1 MLRPFHSF
9 NATKLTSMLALAC
22 LAVMPHLAMAQD
34 EDLGLPVRVPET
46 GLAVL
51 DCAPAAPAPEDSCM
65 VRIPSDK
72 SLVDISAR
80 DLTDR
85 EADFRIVRSDTSLPE
100 GTTIASTLVLVDLS
114 RGPNNGRVATWPQ
127 ERTQIARVV
136 SALPE
141 AGEIAVY
148 GFGASL
154 QRVSGFSGTRSAAV
168 TALEGLAPSEN
179 NTILSTNVLAA
190 IELLAGRD
198 QALLKNLIIITDGD
212 EEGVGDVEA
221 INAAAADA
229 GVTISALGM
238 FWRPEGNAATS
249 RGIDTLTRI
258 TRPQN
263 GLVNSV
269 FLRSGAQAANSVS
282 GFIESYGRSIGR
294 SGVIL
299 PQGEAAEAEIT
310 VIMAAPVPGVAGETR
325 EETFTVKFT
334 PASAAEEDPAPA
346 EPEVEP
352 VQEPAEDLIFGL
364 PSLYVYIAAALAA
377 LSLLLLLLFLNRR
390 SSAEAQTDDAL
401 DDDDLGAP
409 DDLVEGADAE
419 GATKFEDVPPPA
431 PKAPV
436 SAYLV
441 RENNGERLAIR
452 GDRVSV
458 GRSSTNAVVLPDQ
471 GISRVHAELHRNR
484 DGGFSVTDL
493 DSLNGT
499 FVNDKK
505 ITGTVAVRIGDK
517 LSFGK
522 IRTKLVLP

>member
-1 MLRPFHSF
+1 MRPFQLS
-9 NATKLTSMLALAC
+9 NVTKLTSLLVLAC
-22 LAVMPHLAMAQD
+22 LALTPHLAMAQD

-51 DCAPAAPAPEDSCM
+51 DCAPAAPAPEDSCL

-80 DLTDR
+80 DLTDQ
-85 EADFRIVRSDTSLPE
+85 EADFRIVRSDRSLPE
-100 GTTIASTLVLVDLS
+100 GTTIASTLVLIDLS

-127 ERTQIARVV
+127 ERAQIERLV

-148 GFGASL
+148 GFGAGL
-154 QRVSGFSGTRSAAV
+154 QRVSGFSDTRSAAV
-168 TALEGLAPSEN
+168 AALEGLAPSEN

-198 QALLKNLIIITDGD
+198 QALLKNLIVITDGD
-212 EEGVGDVEA
+212 EEGVGDVDA
-221 INAAAADA
+221 INAAAAEA

-269 FLRSGAQAANSVS
+269 FLRSGAQAAGSVS
-282 GFIESYGRSIGR
+282 DFIESYGQSIGS
-294 SGVIL
+294 SGVIV

-310 VIMAAPVPGVAGETR
+310 VIMAAPIPGVPGETR
-325 EETFTVKFT
+325 EETYTVKFT
-334 PASAAEEDPAPA
+334 PASAAEEDAAPA
-346 EPEVEP
+346 EPVVEP
-352 VQEPAEDLIFGL
+352 VEEPAEGLIFGL
-364 PSLYVYIAAALAA
+364 PSLYVYIAAAVAA
-377 LSLLLLLLFLNRR
+377 LSLLLLLLLLNRR
-390 SSAEAQTDDAL
+390 TNAEEEGDESFG
-401 DDDDLGAP
+401 DDDLGNP
-409 DDLVEGADAE
+409 DDLMVGAEADGETELEA
-419 GATKFEDVPPPA
+419 VPPPS
-431 PKAPV
+431 PKVPV

-441 RENNGERLAIR
+441 RENNGQRLAVR

-522 IRTKLVLP
+522 ISTKLVLP